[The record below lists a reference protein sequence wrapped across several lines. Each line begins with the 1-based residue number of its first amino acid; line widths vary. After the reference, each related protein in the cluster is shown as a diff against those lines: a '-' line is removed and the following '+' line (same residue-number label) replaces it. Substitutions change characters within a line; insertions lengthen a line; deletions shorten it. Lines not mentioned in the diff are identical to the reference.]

1 MLWGVWGGV
10 TPTPRGA
17 AHHASRLHRLRD
29 GAGVGLAPEGR
40 ALEVLSR
47 VHDERKGVRV
57 PAHPEEGH
65 VAHLALPD
73 VGPLFLL
80 QGQDGLSHRTPNP
93 QGTLQTW
100 APPSQISSSPW
111 GLGRCGPG
119 PPRGAASSY
128 PGCLHPSAASPL
140 GPPFPPWSH
149 LCGVHPHGR
158 VGHADEGG
166 RPALPPRASGQLLN
180 GLIQHVHPW
189 QERSPAAAPCPSE
202 VAAGAGCPAGS
213 SPPMWDLLGLPTN
226 VDISLASLS
235 CRRASST
242 YPWPWVRAGCRCTV
256 LRTSGSTAS
265 QHPGY
270 PLPRKEGWMGS
281 LPPQKTPRVH
291 PKAHRDASSQAT
303 TFCLLGTPWP
313 C

>member
-1 MLWGVWGGV
+1 MWGVWGGV

-29 GAGVGLAPEGR
+29 GASIGLAPEGR

-80 QGQDGLSHRTPNP
+80 LGQDGLSHRTPNP

-202 VAAGAGCPAGS
+202 VAAGAGCPTGRGPLCGTCSVFLRHPSAAAGPAALTHGPGYGQAADVQCFVLLDRLPHS
-213 SPPMWDLLGLPTN
+213 IQDIHCQERRVGWDPCPPKKLP
-226 VDISLASLS
+226 
-235 CRRASST
+235 
-242 YPWPWVRAGCRCTV
+242 
-256 LRTSGSTAS
+256 GST
-265 QHPGY
+265 
-270 PLPRKEGWMGS
+270 PRPTGM
-281 LPPQKTPRVH
+281 H
-291 PKAHRDASSQAT
+291 QAR
-303 TFCLLGTPWP
+303 P
-313 C
+313 